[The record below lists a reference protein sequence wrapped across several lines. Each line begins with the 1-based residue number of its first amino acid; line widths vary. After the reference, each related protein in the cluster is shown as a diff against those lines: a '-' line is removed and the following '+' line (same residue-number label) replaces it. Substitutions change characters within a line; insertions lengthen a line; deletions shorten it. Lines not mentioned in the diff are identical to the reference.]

1 MELKI
6 TTKNNEYPILI
17 NDSFDELID
26 AFERTGLTGRK
37 LCIISDTNVA
47 PLYLD
52 KLKRILDG
60 SFLKV
65 VSYTFEAGENSKT
78 LDTISDFYDFFVQEQ
93 LDRRS
98 VLVALGGGVAGDM
111 TGFAAATYMRG
122 IPFVQVPT
130 TLLAQV
136 DSSVGGKTGVDYKG
150 NKNMIGAFYQPHFVY
165 INTSTLNTLPQ
176 REVAA
181 GMAEA
186 VKYGYIIDRDYLDY
200 ITKNKEAIKALD
212 NKAMAEVV
220 YGSCK
225 CKAYVVDKDEKETG
239 LREILNFGHTF
250 GHAVETLSD
259 FKLIHGE
266 CVAIGMASGLY
277 FSMKRGTIT
286 AEELKAA
293 EELLTY
299 FGLPVKALGM
309 SCDEIFHQMFYDKK
323 TKDGKL
329 NIVVLSKMGTAYTE
343 KNAADTEVKAAID
356 YIVK

>member
-1 MELKI
+1 MELNVTAK
-6 TTKNNEYPILI
+6 TNEYPII
-17 NDSFDELID
+17 IKDSFDGLPE
-26 AFERTGLTGRK
+26 AFERVGLTGRK
-37 LCIISDTNVA
+37 LCIISDSNVA

-52 KLKRILDG
+52 TIKGILEG
-60 SFLKV
+60 RFLKV
-65 VSYTFEAGENSKT
+65 VGYTFQAGENSKN
-78 LDTISDFYDFFVQEQ
+78 LGVINDFYDFFIKEQ

-98 VLVALGGGVAGDM
+98 VLVALGGGVVGDM

-150 NKNMIGAFYQPHFVY
+150 NKNMVGAFYQPHFVY
-165 INTSTLNTLPQ
+165 INTSTLKTLPK
-176 REVAA
+176 REFSA

-186 VKYGYIIDRDYLDY
+186 VKHGYIIDREYLKY
-200 ITKNKEAIKALD
+200 IMENRAAISALEHD
-212 NKAMAEVV
+212 AMAKVV

-225 CKAYVVDKDEKETG
+225 CKACVVDRDEKESG

-266 CVAIGMASGLY
+266 CVAIGMAAGLY

-286 AEELKAA
+286 EEDLRMAEELM
-293 EELLTY
+293 TY
-299 FGLPVKALGM
+299 FNLPVRAEGFNV
-309 SCDEIFHQMFYDKK
+309 DDIFKQMFYDKK

-329 NIVVLSKMGTAYTE
+329 NIVTLNKIGSAYTE
-343 KNAADTEVKAAID
+343 KNATDDEVRVAIN
-356 YIVK
+356 YIVE